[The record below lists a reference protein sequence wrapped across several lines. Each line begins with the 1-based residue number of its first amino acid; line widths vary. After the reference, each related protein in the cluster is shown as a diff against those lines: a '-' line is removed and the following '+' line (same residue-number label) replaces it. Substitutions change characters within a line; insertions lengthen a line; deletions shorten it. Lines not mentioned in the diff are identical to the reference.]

1 MKLFQVRKGQF
12 VYFENELHK
21 VYAVKP
27 MYKKSVHLIRLRD
40 LTQVLS
46 SAAEI
51 EKYQPKE
58 QDSFIFNKKVYTLSK
73 DRKPEVDDYV
83 LITNPHPDILDYYTL
98 NSIEVVTSVEN
109 KGIITNDSNG
119 IRHDEYLLM
128 VPGRTE
134 NSKPIEY
141 RIRPTNEDDDL
152 SDDISNFNDLLP
164 IIGDVYK
171 KNDKSSELEVM
182 VVGVNDT
189 TIFLGNGTQVHQDE
203 LMDTEKW
210 QFQYNL
216 GEKS

>member
-40 LTQVLS
+40 LTQILS

-58 QDSFIFNKKVYTLSK
+58 RDSFIFNKKVYTLSK
-73 DRKPEVDDYV
+73 ERKAEVDDYV
-83 LITNPHPDILDYYTL
+83 LITNPDPDILDYYTL
-98 NSIEVVTSVEN
+98 NSIEVVSSVEN

-119 IRHDEYLLM
+119 IKHNEYLLM
-128 VPGRTE
+128 VPGRGE
-134 NSKPIEY
+134 ESNPIEY
-141 RIRPTNEDDDL
+141 RDRPTVDDSEL
-152 SDDISNFNDLLP
+152 FYEASNFNDLLP

-171 KNDKSSELEVM
+171 KNDKDSELEVM

-189 TIFLGNGTQVHQDE
+189 TVFLGNSTNVSQDE

-210 QFQYNL
+210 LFQYNL
-216 GEKS
+216 VDK

>member
-27 MYKKSVHLIRLRD
+27 MYKKSIHLIRLRD

-46 SAAEI
+46 KAAEI

-58 QDSFIFNKKVYTLSK
+58 RDSFIFNKKVYTLSRE
-73 DRKPEVDDYV
+73 RKAEVGDYV
-83 LITNPHPDILDYYTL
+83 LITNPNPDILDYYTL
-98 NSIEVVTSVEN
+98 NAIEIVSSVEN
-109 KGIITNDSNG
+109 KGVITNDSNG
-119 IRHDEYLLM
+119 IRHNEYLLM
-128 VPGRTE
+128 VPGRNE
-134 NSKPIEY
+134 NSNAIEY
-141 RIRPTNEDDDL
+141 RERPTNDDRDL
-152 SDDISNFNDLLP
+152 TDETSIYNDLLP

-171 KNDKSSELEVM
+171 KSNKDSELEVM

-189 TIFLGNGTQVHQDE
+189 TVFLGNGSQVPQEE

-210 QFQYNL
+210 LFQYNL
-216 GEKS
+216 VEK

>member
-27 MYKKSVHLIRLRD
+27 MFKKSVHLIRLRD

-58 QDSFIFNKKVYTLSK
+58 RDSFIFNKKIYTLSK
-73 DRKPEVDDYV
+73 DRRADAGDYV
-83 LITNPHPDILDYYTL
+83 LITNPHPDMLDYYTL
-98 NSIEVVTSVEN
+98 NSIEVVSSVEN

-119 IRHDEYLLM
+119 IRHNEYLLM
-128 VPGRTE
+128 VPGRNE
-134 NSKPIEY
+134 NSNPIEY
-141 RIRPTNEDDDL
+141 REWPTTSNSDL
-152 SDDISNFNDLLP
+152 SEDASNFDDLLP

-171 KNDKSSELEVM
+171 KNDKDSDLEVM
-182 VVGVNDT
+182 VVGIDDT
-189 TIFLGNGTQVHQDE
+189 TIFLGNGIQVHQDE
-203 LMDTEKW
+203 LMNTEKW
-210 QFQYNL
+210 LYQYNL
-216 GEKS
+216 GEK

>member
-27 MYKKSVHLIRLRD
+27 VYKKSVHLIRLRD
-40 LTQVLS
+40 LTQVSS

-58 QDSFIFNKKVYTLSK
+58 PYSFIFNKKVYTLSK
-73 DRKPEVDDYV
+73 ERKAEVDDYV
-83 LITNPHPDILDYYTL
+83 LITNPNPDILDYYTL
-98 NSIEVVTSVEN
+98 NSIEVVSSVEN

-119 IRHDEYLLM
+119 IKHNEYLLM
-128 VPGRTE
+128 VPGRNE
-134 NSKPIEY
+134 NSNPIEY
-141 RIRPTNEDDDL
+141 RNRPTVDDNDL
-152 SDDISNFNDLLP
+152 TDEASNYIDLLP
-164 IIGDVYK
+164 IIGDIYK
-171 KNDKSSELEVM
+171 KNDKDSELEVM

-189 TIFLGNGTQVHQDE
+189 TVFLGNGTHVSQEE

-210 QFQYNL
+210 LFQYNL
-216 GEKS
+216 VEK

>member
-51 EKYQPKE
+51 EKYQPRE
-58 QDSFIFNKKVYTLSK
+58 RDSFIFNKKVYTLSK
-73 DRKPEVDDYV
+73 ERKAEVGDYV
-83 LITNPHPDILDYYTL
+83 LITNPDPDILDYYTL
-98 NSIEVVTSVEN
+98 NSIEVVSSVEN
-109 KGIITNDSNG
+109 KGVITNDSNG
-119 IRHDEYLLM
+119 IKHNEYLLM
-128 VPGRTE
+128 VPGRNE
-134 NSKPIEY
+134 NSNSIEY
-141 RIRPTNEDDDL
+141 RERPNIEDSDL
-152 SDDISNFNDLLP
+152 TDETSFNDLLP
-164 IIGDVYK
+164 IIGDIYK
-171 KNDKSSELEVM
+171 KNDRDSELEVM

-189 TIFLGNGTQVHQDE
+189 MVYLGNGTNVPQDE

-210 QFQYNL
+210 LFQYNL
-216 GEKS
+216 VEK